1 MSYFSDIES
10 FNFDDHDP
18 LEVFDHGLRHD
29 YLSHIIAIRG
39 LLWRQGHADSQLEG
53 QIEDSGEV
61 ARRARGEANVV
72 AVDRH
77 IELIQF
83 SIYQSAAHSM
93 AAVGMLAPLTESV
106 FRGIFEGVGRKKP
119 SGQLTR
125 SIMSMVDD
133 ECLGLGEYMPDDLR
147 QTLEALFL
155 YRNKMFHHGFE
166 WPPGQRQAFAERLCE
181 WPDGWFDSA
190 TSDGEPWIFY
200 MSSEFISHCIDTLED
215 VLRGLIRFQDGPGL
229 KIWRC
234 LEARD
239 Y

>member
-1 MSYFSDIES
+1 MTHYFDISNIDLNE
-10 FNFDDHDP
+10 HDP
-18 LEVFDHGLRHD
+18 LEVFDHRLRHD
-29 YLSHIIAIRG
+29 YLSQINAIRG
-39 LLWRQGHADSQLEG
+39 LLWSQGHADRQLEG

-93 AAVGMLAPLTESV
+93 AAVGMLAPLTESI
-106 FRGIFEGVGRKKP
+106 FGGIFEGVGRKKP
-119 SGQLTR
+119 RGHLVR
-125 SIMSMVDD
+125 EIMSMVDD

-147 QTLEALFL
+147 QTLDALFF
-155 YRNKMFHHGFE
+155 YRSKMFHHGFE
-166 WPPGQRQAFAERLCE
+166 WPPCPRKHFAESLDA
-181 WPDGWFDSA
+181 WPKGWFDSA

-200 MSSEFISHCIDTLED
+200 MSPEFISHCLDTLED
-215 VLRGLIRFQDGPGL
+215 VLRGLIRFQDGPGR
-229 KIWRC
+229 KIWTC
-234 LEARD
+234 LKARD

>member
-10 FNFDDHDP
+10 INFDERDP

-29 YLSHIIAIRG
+29 YLSHIYSIRD
-39 LLWRQGHADSQLEG
+39 LLWRQRHADSQLEA
-53 QIEDSGEV
+53 QIKDSGEV

-93 AAVGMLAPLTESV
+93 AAVGMLAPLTESI
-106 FRGIFEGVGRKKP
+106 FGGIFEGVGRRKP
-119 SGQLTR
+119 SGQLAR

-133 ECLGLGEYMPDDLR
+133 ERLGLGEYMPDDLR
-147 QTLEALFL
+147 QTLDALFL

-166 WPPGQRQAFAERLCE
+166 WPPGPRKHFAESLDA
-181 WPDGWFDSA
+181 WPKGWFDSA

-200 MSSEFISHCIDTLED
+200 MSPEFISHCLDTLED
-215 VLRGLIRFQDGPGL
+215 VLRGLIRFQDGPGR
-229 KIWRC
+229 KIWTC
-234 LEARD
+234 LKARD
-239 Y
+239 S